1 MPKVTK
7 PKTSKPKKSKSKS
20 KAKSGK
26 SGKSGRCWAGYKP
39 TPGKRPYSNGSCM
52 KSK

>member
-7 PKTSKPKKSKSKS
+7 PKSSKPKKSKSK
-20 KAKSGK
+20 AK

-39 TPGKRPYSNGSCM
+39 TPGKRPYSKGSCM